1 MSHFNIGTSCEHSKA
16 HSYKKLLR
24 YDRSQEPLATIA
36 DDGHTIESSQPMGK
50 IRTQNCVNPGTQI
63 RGYHAI
69 SNIKTKERILISR
82 YVIRKYRLVNDVAQ
96 KVAHNTLVYLLQ
108 KETSKNQGGHSVYS
122 NHFSQKRSDAAR

>member
-1 MSHFNIGTSCEHSKA
+1 MPAIYNMLNLEKFTDNVSLQYRNFLRALLKA

-24 YDRSQEPLATIA
+24 YDRSQETLATIA

-82 YVIRKYRLVNDVAQ
+82 
-96 KVAHNTLVYLLQ
+96 
-108 KETSKNQGGHSVYS
+108 
-122 NHFSQKRSDAAR
+122 